1 MNNLKVEAEGERT
14 IRMTRSF
21 NAVRTAVFDAWTKPE
36 LLRRW
41 LLGPGD
47 HWSMPICDVDLRV
60 GGTYRFVWR
69 NAKDGKEMGLSGEYV
84 EIVSPSRIVATEKFD
99 ESWYPGG
106 AVVATDFL
114 EREGITTLTQRITYD
129 SPAARDGVLR
139 SPMEGGVRMSYDRL
153 EELLTRKDV

>member
-1 MNNLKVEAEGERT
+1 VNDLRVEADGERT

-21 NAVRTAVFDAWTKPE
+21 NAVRAAVFDAWTKPE

-41 LLGPGD
+41 LLGPGE

-69 NAKDGKEMGLSGEYV
+69 NAKDGTEMGLSGEYV
-84 EIVSPSRIVATEKFD
+84 EIVSPSRIVATERFD

-106 AVVATDFL
+106 AVVVTDLL
-114 EREGITTLTQRITYD
+114 EQEGITTLTQRITYD
-129 SPAARDGVLR
+129 SAAVRDGVLR
-139 SPMEGGVRMSYDRL
+139 SPMEGGVRMSYNRL
-153 EELLTRKDV
+153 EELLKDV